1 VTGEAARAAGERVAG
16 EESSPPEVL
25 VAEAAAERVARGE
38 PAAWMEAAETAA
50 GPVEAMAEGVTE
62 EEDGMQPWGQAGA
75 AEVESRRR
83 GEMMG
88 GTERREVLALAA
100 GPGVSGALLE
110 ALEASAVI

>member
-1 VTGEAARAAGERVAG
+1 VAG

-25 VAEAAAERVARGE
+25 VAEAAAVRVARVE
-38 PAAWMEAAETAA
+38 PAAVMGAVEAWMEAAETAA
-50 GPVEAMAEGVTE
+50 GPGEARGGGGGEEGE
-62 EEDGMQPWGQAGA
+62 GRGAGGRAGA
-75 AEVESRRR
+75 AGVESRRR